1 MDIPSLW
8 LTAGSNPEV
17 WGRAGTYKA
26 IPYDL
31 LPPLGGSRDGSFTW
45 LREAPPPQYGM
56 SFEQLEE
63 GEPEKLLRAR
73 VEEARR
79 AGFTVPP
86 EFVRFLTSEDLYGRV
101 PSCTACY
108 YDIGSRLV
116 PIPDYDGPERLLRF
130 MNDQQSIYLWYLLL
144 EPRGKHRVVFA
155 RPEEED
161 YPRGKALDDAIVPRD
176 LRKCAWSFEEF
187 IKRFWIENTLWYAV
201 NKGEKLGRELREY
214 ADAARA
220 AAPKLEEP
228 IRPG

>member
-1 MDIPSLW
+1 MDIPSSW

-17 WGRAGTYKA
+17 WGRAGTYKT

-31 LPPLGGSRDGSFTW
+31 LPPLSGQRDGSFSW
-45 LREAPPPQYGM
+45 LRAVPPPRYGM

-63 GEPEKLLRAR
+63 GAAEKLLRER

-79 AGFTVPP
+79 LDLSVPR
-86 EFVRFLTSEDLYGRV
+86 EFVRFLTDEDLYGRV

-116 PIPDYDGPERLLRF
+116 TIPDYEGPERLLRF
-130 MNDQQSIYLWYLLL
+130 MNDQQAVYLWYLLL
-144 EPRGKHRVVFA
+144 EPGGKHRVVFA

-161 YPRGKALDDAIVPRD
+161 YPRGKLFEDAVVPRD

-187 IKRFWIENTLWYAV
+187 IRRFWIENTLWYAV
-201 NKGEKLGRELREY
+201 NKGEKIEGELREY
-214 ADAARA
+214 ARA
-220 AAPKLEEP
+220 AKAAAANMGDAVTP
-228 IRPG
+228 

>member
-1 MDIPSLW
+1 
-8 LTAGSNPEV
+8 
-17 WGRAGTYKA
+17 
-26 IPYDL
+26 
-31 LPPLGGSRDGSFTW
+31 
-45 LREAPPPQYGM
+45 M

-63 GEPEKLLRAR
+63 GEPEKLIRAR
-73 VEEARR
+73 VEDAKR

-86 EFVRFLTSEDLYGRV
+86 EFVRFLTSEELYGRV

-108 YDIGSRLV
+108 FDIGSRLV

-187 IKRFWIENTLWYAV
+187 IKRFWVENTLWYAV
-201 NKGEKLGRELREY
+201 NKGEQLGPELREY

-220 AAPKLEEP
+220 VAPRLEEP